1 LVLNEV
7 KNPGFFNLWR
17 LCKADMK
24 SGISVEN
31 FNKSPEGMALVGK
44 GFFGTD
50 SIFFGQDFFLIS
62 SPGGGFYFFPFRW
75 L

>member
-1 LVLNEV
+1 M

-31 FNKSPEGMALVGK
+31 FNKSPERMALVGK
-44 GFFGTD
+44 GFLELKVY
-50 SIFFGQDFFLIS
+50 SLAKIS
-62 SPGGGFYFFPFRW
+62 SSSVHLEEAFIFSLSDGCD
-75 L
+75 